1 MGRKAKYTYEEKLE
15 ACGEYLSGKK
25 SASEIAQE
33 LQMGKYGTSMV
44 LDWSR
49 KYQEQGPEILKEV
62 SNNAAY
68 TKEFKKKVVEDYLA
82 EKGSLRDLAIKYGIR
97 SKEQIRRWISKYNR
111 NEELKDYDPHPE
123 VYMAM
128 KKKTTLEERKE
139 IVEYCLDNNKDYKE
153 AATKYGCS
161 YSQVYQWVRRYENRG
176 TDGLEDRRGKRKQE
190 EELSDLEKAEKRIK
204 QLEYE
209 LLLTQRE
216 NELLKKV
223 EEYERRWLK
232 AFQEPEESQ

>member
-1 MGRKAKYTYEEKLE
+1 
-15 ACGEYLSGKK
+15 
-25 SASEIAQE
+25 
-33 LQMGKYGTSMV
+33 
-44 LDWSR
+44 
-49 KYQEQGPEILKEV
+49 
-62 SNNAAY
+62 
-68 TKEFKKKVVEDYLA
+68 
-82 EKGSLRDLAIKYGIR
+82 
-97 SKEQIRRWISKYNR
+97 
-111 NEELKDYDPHPE
+111 
-123 VYMAM
+123 MAM

-139 IVEYCLDNNKDYKE
+139 IVEYCLDNNKDYKG

-204 QLEYE
+204 QLEHE

-232 AFQEPEESQ
+232 AFQDSEESQ